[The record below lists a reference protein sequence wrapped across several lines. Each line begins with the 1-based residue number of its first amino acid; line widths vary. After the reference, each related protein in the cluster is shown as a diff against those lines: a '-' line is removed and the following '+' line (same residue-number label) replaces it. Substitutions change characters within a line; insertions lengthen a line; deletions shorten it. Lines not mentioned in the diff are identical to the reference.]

1 MDHSRFLFIIKG
13 EIADNI
19 HSFQREGRYTRIIYD
34 SGKDYPYNREN
45 VRILSNPKKL
55 DLDNYE
61 YYSTIQ
67 KINLYNIKFALEFVD
82 GGNFNHYYRF
92 FFKNGTFRS
101 YYQKQIII
109 RKNALLDIRVSNVMD
124 YLREIANIT
133 GLKLDDGT
141 NILKEIYNK
150 LEFIDSDSILK
161 KYLCSE
167 PISKI
172 EDTGVVIYP
181 FGSNLSQMRAVE
193 NALHNS
199 ISIIEGPPGTGK
211 TQTIL
216 NIIANLLIRNKTV
229 AIVSNNNSAT
239 DNVFE
244 KLQHYGY
251 EYIAAQLGSGSNK
264 KHLLIPN
271 RHHIQILKRISKM
284 VIKYGDWKAPL
295 KVKNYL

>member
-82 GGNFNHYYRF
+82 EENFNHYYRF

-101 YYQKQIII
+101 YYPKQIII

-141 NILKEIYNK
+141 NILKEIYDK
-150 LEFIDSDSILK
+150 LEFIDPDSILK
-161 KYLCSE
+161 K
-167 PISKI
+167 
-172 EDTGVVIYP
+172 
-181 FGSNLSQMRAVE
+181 
-193 NALHNS
+193 
-199 ISIIEGPPGTGK
+199 
-211 TQTIL
+211 IL
-216 NIIANLLIRNKTV
+216 V
-229 AIVSNNNSAT
+229 
-239 DNVFE
+239 
-244 KLQHYGY
+244 
-251 EYIAAQLGSGSNK
+251 
-264 KHLLIPN
+264 
-271 RHHIQILKRISKM
+271 
-284 VIKYGDWKAPL
+284 
-295 KVKNYL
+295 

>member
-216 NIIANLLIRNKTV
+216 NIIANLLIRQSQLFQTIILLQTMFLKN
-229 AIVSNNNSAT
+229 SNIMDTNILPHSWGAE
-239 DNVFE
+239 V
-244 KLQHYGY
+244 
-251 EYIAAQLGSGSNK
+251 IK
-264 KHLLIPN
+264 KHLLILN